1 MGCGRPIGVFVRGK
15 IKMGWFMIGLILLLF
30 VGPIVLD
37 EWELWKRKREG
48 KLPKYFPFRMDD
60 LQNPSAQL
68 VPGYTHFI
76 PVLGQRLELGRTWRI
91 TRTDGSVVVIAPV
104 ALLHPWRK
112 VLVWRV
118 EQVLSAPSSTE
129 DTG

>member
-1 MGCGRPIGVFVRGK
+1 
-15 IKMGWFMIGLILLLF
+15 MGWFILGMILLFF
-30 VGPIVLD
+30 VAPAVLD
-37 EWELWKRKREG
+37 EWEMWKREREG
-48 KLPKYFPFRMDD
+48 KVPKYFPFRMDD
-60 LQNPSAQL
+60 LQNPEAQL

-76 PVLGQRLELGRTWRI
+76 PVIGQRLELGHAWRI

-112 VLVWRV
+112 ILVWRV
-118 EQVLSAPSSTE
+118 EQVLPAPSPTE